1 MINKS
6 GPYMSTSPTRLK
18 IAWRGTLT
26 LALLCIGTGIG
37 HTADVEAGKVIAT
50 KGNDK
55 GVPPCGACHGANGEG
70 QATSAI
76 PRLAGLNAAYLQ
88 GQLAAFGSGT
98 RDNAMMS
105 PIAKTMDATSMA
117 DAAAFYASVPAPET
131 SVPEQSKAAV
141 AQGEAIALR
150 GDWDAEIPPCAA
162 CHGKQGR
169 GVGAA
174 FPAIAGQSSAYITNQ
189 LLAWKKGSRHDDPL
203 GLMKTVA
210 GRLSDAQI
218 AAVATYYE
226 ALPAASR
233 DSRETKP

>member
-6 GPYMSTSPTRLK
+6 DPYMSTSPTRLK
-18 IAWRGTLT
+18 IAWIGAFT
-26 LALLCIGTGIG
+26 LALLCIGTGTG
-37 HTADVEAGKVIAT
+37 HAADVEAGKAIAT

-55 GVPPCGACHGANGEG
+55 GVPPCSACHGANGEG
-70 QATSAI
+70 QATSGI

-88 GQLAAFGSGT
+88 GQLAAFGIGT

-117 DAAAFYASVPAPET
+117 AAAAFYASLPAPEA
-131 SVPEQSKAAV
+131 SAPGQSKAAV

-150 GDWDAEIPPCAA
+150 GDWDAEIPPCAS
-162 CHGKQGR
+162 CHGERGR
-169 GVGAA
+169 GVGAT
-174 FPAIAGQSSAYITNQ
+174 FPAIAGQSSAYVINQ
-189 LLAWKKGSRHDDPL
+189 LQAWKKGSRHDDPL

-210 GRLSDAQI
+210 GRLSDAQV
-218 AAVATYYE
+218 AAVAAYYE
-226 ALPAASR
+226 ALPAASG